1 MMNRKDFVRQYG
13 ATTAMTLTLTQP
25 YYGNRKQ
32 IVADSWFGS
41 LKHVSELMKRA
52 HEDSLG

>member
-25 YYGNRKQ
+25 YYGSRKQ